1 MKRLSMFA
9 ALAIAASPAPA
20 LADQP
25 TEVAAAPPMVIIQP
39 AEPPSFGWRMPAMPF
54 DNMRLGVAQLHN
66 NSISRLFGGNGGLSV
81 GLDLPLGQGLAVALD
96 TMNLRKDYT
105 AGQYW
110 LSVNPVQ
117 LRYRMGLSAD
127 TSASVQ
133 PFVTLG
139 AGLTAMG
146 LFGQS
151 DLPRIGVGPA
161 FSTGVGATLWDTVAL
176 EAGVQGGQAAQIPY
190 WGWLLRAGTGF
201 GSLDRLTRWLP
212 PQAAAAPPAPQA
224 PVAVRPS
231 VPARSLTGRV
241 VEVAGDRLTIAYA
254 QIPTEGVGDDLLVYY
269 QDGIAPGEPR
279 GFVVKVARARLVELL
294 PDGRAVAHVVANTE
308 PVRPGYQ
315 VRAW

>member
-1 MKRLSMFA
+1 MKRLSIFA

-20 LADQP
+20 LAAEP
-25 TEVAAAPPMVIIQP
+25 TEVSAAPPMVIIQP
-39 AEPPSFGWRMPAMPF
+39 VEPPAFGWRMPAMPF

-66 NSISRLFGGNGGLSV
+66 HAISRLFGGNGGLSV
-81 GLDLPLGQGLAVALD
+81 GLDVPLGQGLAVAID

-127 TSASVQ
+127 TAASVQ

-151 DLPRIGVGPA
+151 DLPRLGVGPA
-161 FSTGVGATLWDTVAL
+161 FSSGVGATLWDTVAL

-190 WGWLLRAGTGF
+190 WGWMLRAGTGF

-212 PQAAAAPPAPQA
+212 AQVAAAPQP
-224 PVAVRPS
+224 PVASRPS

-241 VEVAGDRLTIAYA
+241 VEVTGDRLTIAYPQA
-254 QIPTEGVGDDLLVYY
+254 PTEGVGDDLLIFY
-269 QDGIAPGEPR
+269 QDGI
-279 GFVVKVARARLVELL
+279 VVKVARARVVELL
-294 PDGRAVAHVVANTE
+294 PDGRAVAQVVANTE

>member
-1 MKRLSMFA
+1 MKRLSIFA
-9 ALAIAASPAPA
+9 ALAIAASSAPA
-20 LADQP
+20 LAAEP
-25 TEVAAAPPMVIIQP
+25 TSVAAAPPMVIIQP
-39 AEPPSFGWRMPAMPF
+39 AEPPAFGWRMPAMPF

-81 GLDLPLGQGLAVALD
+81 GLDVPLGQGLAIALD

-127 TSASVQ
+127 TAASVQ

-146 LFGQS
+146 LFGQG
-151 DLPRIGVGPA
+151 DLPRLGVGPA
-161 FSTGVGATLWDTVAL
+161 VSSGVGATLWDTVAI

-190 WGWLLRAGTGF
+190 WGWMLRAGTGF
-201 GSLDRLTRWLP
+201 GSLDRLARWLP
-212 PQAAAAPPAPQA
+212 PQSAVAAVPQA
-224 PVAVRPS
+224 PTAARPS
-231 VPARSLTGRV
+231 VPARSLIGRV

-254 QIPTEGVGDDLLVYY
+254 QAPTDGVGDDLLVYY
-269 QDGIAPGEPR
+269 QDGIAPGASR
-279 GFVVKVARARLVELL
+279 SMVVKVARVRVVELL
-294 PDGRAVAHVVANTE
+294 PDGRAVAQVVANTE
-308 PVRPGYQ
+308 PVRAGYE